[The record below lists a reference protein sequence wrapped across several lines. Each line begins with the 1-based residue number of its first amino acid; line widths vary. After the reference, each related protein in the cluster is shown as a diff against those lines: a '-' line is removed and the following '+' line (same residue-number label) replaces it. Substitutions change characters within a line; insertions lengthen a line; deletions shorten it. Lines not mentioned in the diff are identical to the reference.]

1 MSETS
6 CIQCGQPGGS
16 QRLNHLPNGL
26 PCPVCR
32 DRLLESIP
40 APFGGMD
47 TEIEAEEAAGSFEPR
62 FLAGGGEGEW
72 SPDADEGHDAPA

>member
-32 DRLLESIP
+32 ERLLESIP

-47 TEIEAEEAAGSFEPR
+47 IEDDAEEPIGSFEPR
-62 FLAGGGEGEW
+62 FLAGGEGEW
-72 SPDADEGHDAPA
+72 SPDADDHDAPA